1 MSRKSLHLY
10 CIITLLY
17 SFGLTPTPISLSL
30 QLILSLFIEYINPF
44 LSGFPFQ
51 FGDRYVIDF
60 LSSTTSLIFQKPLLD
75 FLIGFYSTII
85 TFTYQ
90 IIPENRLLNCSFWDI
105 KYIDT
110 PLSNKYHLKQ
120 STIAQF
126 RDSHLHYFVLFPH
139 CGPLKLKILE
149 FNGGPDGKAKS
160 IL

>member
-17 SFGLTPTPISLSL
+17 SFGLTPTPKSL
-30 QLILSLFIEYINPF
+30 QLAWIYKSLF
-44 LSGFPFQ
+44 SGFSFQ

-90 IIPENRLLNCSFWDI
+90 IIPENRLPNCSFWDI
-105 KYIDT
+105 KYTDT
-110 PLSNKYHLKQ
+110 PSSNKYHLKQ

-126 RDSHLHYFVLFPH
+126 RDSHLRYFVLFPH